1 MRSEQTAIGLFIS
14 LLAQRNE
21 PKKGH
26 PCPLSRRRRDALRSS
41 MLPGLCKLAALKQ
54 CKSLFGSLSG
64 ARLRANGIF
73 PSLPHLSCRASQTRA
88 EKTLKLSEG
97 EARVF

>member
-1 MRSEQTAIGLFIS
+1 MMFIS

-21 PKKGH
+21 PKKG
-26 PCPLSRRRRDALRSS
+26 PPVSLVPPQAGYPVLLDAAGALQTRLR
-41 MLPGLCKLAALKQ
+41 LKQ

-73 PSLPHLSCRASQTRA
+73 PSPICPAAPRRRGR
-88 EKTLKLSEG
+88 EKTRELFEG
-97 EARVF
+97 EARVFPRPAPGEK